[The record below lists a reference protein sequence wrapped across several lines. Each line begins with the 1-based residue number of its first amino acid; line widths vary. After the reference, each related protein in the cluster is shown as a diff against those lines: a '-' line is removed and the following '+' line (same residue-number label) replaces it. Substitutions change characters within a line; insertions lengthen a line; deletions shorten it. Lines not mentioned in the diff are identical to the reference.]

1 MTALTNEQRKA
12 RLATGLKWGLGL
24 LGAAIIAPLVFLA
37 VQGLAGLII
46 AGVLGLAIVHGAPVV
61 SMKFANWKIK
71 AIKAEATRNPV
82 ETMQHV
88 LMEKGAAVK
97 AFAQRVEDF
106 ATEVRN
112 FGDKLDG
119 FRAEFPAE
127 APKFEATIGQM
138 NKLLQLRR
146 ARLKEARDE
155 LARFEG
161 EIRKADAIWKMS
173 LAASSMHRAAGM
185 TEDSIMQRIKTE
197 TAVDSVQS
205 SLNRALSQLETSL
218 SEETLAVEHSSSTTT
233 IDINAVEVRER
244 VRL

>member
-1 MTALTNEQRKA
+1 MSALTVEQRKA
-12 RLATGLKWGLGL
+12 RLAAAAKWWFGLV
-24 LGAAIIAPLVFLA
+24 GAAIVAPVVFLA
-37 VQGLAGLII
+37 VQGLVGLIL
-46 AGVLGLAIVHGAPVV
+46 AGVLGLAIVHGAPVL

-71 AIKAEATRNPV
+71 AVKAEAARNPV

-88 LMEKGAAVK
+88 LMEKGAAVS

-112 FGDKLDG
+112 FNDKLDG
-119 FRAEFPAE
+119 FRAQFPAE
-127 APKFEATIGQM
+127 APKFEETLRSMQQ
-138 NKLLQLRR
+138 LLKLRR
-146 ARLKEARDE
+146 QRLKEARDE
-155 LARFEG
+155 LTRLEG

-173 LAASSMHRAAGM
+173 LAASRMHRAAGM

-218 SEETLAVEHSSSTTT
+218 SEEALALESNPSPT
-233 IDINAVEVRER
+233 IDVNAVEIRER
-244 VRL
+244 VGL

>member
-1 MTALTNEQRKA
+1 MSALTVEQRKA
-12 RLATGLKWGLGL
+12 RLATAAKWGAGL
-24 LGAAIIAPLVFLA
+24 VGAAIVAPVVFLA
-37 VQGLAGLII
+37 IQGLVGLIV
-46 AGVLGLAIVHGAPVV
+46 AGVLGLAIINFAPVL

-71 AIKAEATRNPV
+71 SIKAEATRNPV

-88 LMEKGAAVK
+88 FMEKGAAVA

-119 FRAEFPAE
+119 FRAQFPAE
-127 APKFEATIGQM
+127 APKFEETHGQM
-138 NKLLQLRR
+138 KKLLDLRKR
-146 ARLKEARDE
+146 RLKEARDE
-155 LARFEG
+155 LGRFEG

-185 TEDSIMQRIKTE
+185 TEDSIIQRIKTE

-218 SEETLAVEHSSSTTT
+218 SEETVAIENNPTST
-233 IDINAVEVRER
+233 IDVNSVEIRER
-244 VRL
+244 VGL